1 MIYIKLIIDFFMVG
15 ILSFGGAYAAIPL
28 IKDVA
33 AHYDVITDE
42 LLVDFIAISEST
54 PGPVAV
60 NLATFVGTEVAGI
73 PGAIVAT
80 LAEILPA
87 FIIILIFTIC
97 FSDMLKN
104 KNVEYA
110 LSIIRPS
117 IMGLIMAVGVSLYYR
132 QLVPNLIKYIDLSKY
147 MKPISEKL
155 AIDIPVDVNFN
166 ALIYEQYGYFI
177 YIFKLLVIT
186 ILIFVSVILYK
197 RVFKEKMSAIKII
210 ILGVILGILLGGYGE
225 KGLEYLAEL
234 AKY

>member
-60 NLATFVGTEVAGI
+60 NLATFVGTEVAGV

-104 KNVEYA
+104 ERVSYA
-110 LSIIRPS
+110 LSIIRPC
-117 IMGLIMAVGVSLYYR
+117 IVGLIMAVGVGLYYN
-132 QLVPNLIKYIDLSKY
+132 QFVPNLVKYIDFSKY
-147 MKPISEKL
+147 VKKISDLL
-155 AIDIPVDVNFN
+155 AIDIPIDVNIN
-166 ALIYEQYGYFI
+166 ALVREKLTQFNYL
-177 YIFKLLVIT
+177 FKLIIIT
-186 ILIFVSVILYK
+186 ILILVAITIYNI
-197 RVFKEKMSAIKII
+197 VFKKKMSAIKII
-210 ILGVILGILLGGYGE
+210 IMGAILGILSGGFGE
-225 KGLEYLAEL
+225 KSLEYLEKL
-234 AKY
+234 AK

>member
-210 ILGVILGILLGGYGE
+210 ILGAILGILLGGYGE

>member
-33 AHYDVITDE
+33 THYDVITDE

-60 NLATFVGTEVAGI
+60 NLATFVGTEVAGV
-73 PGAIVAT
+73 PGAIIAT

-117 IMGLIMAVGVSLYYR
+117 IMGLIMAVGVSLYYS
-132 QLVPNLIKYIDLSKY
+132 QLVPNFIKYVNFSKY
-147 MKPISEKL
+147 VKRILHKL
-155 AIDIPVDVNFN
+155 DVDIPVNVNINELFYEEYVQFN
-166 ALIYEQYGYFI
+166 YL
-177 YIFKLLVIT
+177 FKLIIIT
-186 ILIFVSVILYK
+186 LLILAAIIIYK
-197 RVFKEKMSAIKII
+197 KVFKKKMSAIKII
-210 ILGVILGILLGGYGE
+210 IVGAILGILLGGFGE
-225 KGLEYLAEL
+225 KSLEYLEKL
-234 AKY
+234 AK

>member
-1 MIYIKLIIDFFMVG
+1 MIYIKLIIDFFLVG

-33 AHYDVITDE
+33 THYDVISDE

-80 LAEILPA
+80 LAEIFPA
-87 FIIILIFTIC
+87 FIIILIFTVC

-104 KNVEYA
+104 ERVSYA

-117 IMGLIMAVGVSLYYR
+117 IIGLIMAVGISLYYK
-132 QLVPNLIKYIDLSKY
+132 QLVPNLIKYINLSKY
-147 MKPISEKL
+147 MKPISKKL
-155 AIDIPVDVNFN
+155 AVDIPVDVNFN
-166 ALIYEQYGYFI
+166 ALVYEQYGYFV
-177 YIFKLLVIT
+177 YIFKLIVIT
-186 ILIFVSVILYK
+186 ILIFVSVTLYK
-197 RVFKEKMSAIKII
+197 RIFKKNLSAIKII
-210 ILGVILGILLGGYGE
+210 ILGAILGILLGGFGE

>member
-33 AHYDVITDE
+33 THYDVITDE

-60 NLATFVGTEVAGI
+60 NLATFVGTEVAGV

-117 IMGLIMAVGVSLYYR
+117 IMGLIMAVGVSLYYS
-132 QLVPNLIKYIDLSKY
+132 QLVPNFIKYVNFSKY
-147 MKPISEKL
+147 VKIILHKL
-155 AIDIPVDVNFN
+155 DVDIPVNVNINELFYEEYVQFN
-166 ALIYEQYGYFI
+166 YL
-177 YIFKLLVIT
+177 FKLIIIT
-186 ILIFVSVILYK
+186 LLILAAIIIYK
-197 RVFKEKMSAIKII
+197 KVFKKKMSAIKII
-210 ILGVILGILLGGYGE
+210 IVGAILGILLGGFGE
-225 KGLEYLAEL
+225 KSLEYLEKL
-234 AKY
+234 AK

>member
-33 AHYDVITDE
+33 THYDVITDE

-73 PGAIVAT
+73 PGAIIAT

-104 KNVEYA
+104 KRVSYA
-110 LSIIRPS
+110 LSIIRPC
-117 IMGLIMAVGVSLYYR
+117 IVGLIMAVGIGLYYK
-132 QLVPNLIKYIDLSKY
+132 QLVPNLINYVSFRKYVKIVSD
-147 MKPISEKL
+147 KL
-155 AIDIPVDVNFN
+155 AVDIPVDININ
-166 ALIYEQYGYFI
+166 ALTYEIYVQFNYL
-177 YIFKLLVIT
+177 FKLIIIT
-186 ILIFVSVILYK
+186 ILIYAAIIIYK
-197 RVFKEKMSAIKII
+197 KVLKKKMSAIKII
-210 ILGVILGILLGGYGE
+210 ILGAVLGILFGGFGE
-225 KGLEYLAEL
+225 KSLEYLGKL
-234 AKY
+234 AK

>member
-54 PGPVAV
+54 PGPVAA

-87 FIIILIFTIC
+87 FLIILVFTIC
-97 FSDMLKN
+97 FSDLLKN
-104 KNVEYA
+104 KRVEYA
-110 LSIIRPS
+110 LSIIRPC
-117 IMGLIMAVGVSLYYR
+117 IV
-132 QLVPNLIKYIDLSKY
+132 
-147 MKPISEKL
+147 
-155 AIDIPVDVNFN
+155 
-166 ALIYEQYGYFI
+166 
-177 YIFKLLVIT
+177 
-186 ILIFVSVILYK
+186 
-197 RVFKEKMSAIKII
+197 
-210 ILGVILGILLGGYGE
+210 
-225 KGLEYLAEL
+225 
-234 AKY
+234 

>member
-155 AIDIPVDVNFN
+155 AIYIPVDVNFN

>member
-33 AHYDVITDE
+33 THYDVITDE

-80 LAEILPA
+80 FAEILPA
-87 FIIILIFTIC
+87 FVIILVFTIC
-97 FSDMLKN
+97 FSDLLKN
-104 KNVEYA
+104 KRVEYA

-117 IMGLIMAVGVSLYYR
+117 IVGLIMAVGISLYYK
-132 QLVPNLIKYIDLSKY
+132 QLVPNLIKYINLSKY
-147 MKPISEKL
+147 MKPISKKL
-155 AIDIPVDVNFN
+155 AVDIPVDVNFN
-166 ALIYEQYGYFI
+166 ALVYEQYGYFV
-177 YIFKLLVIT
+177 YIFKLIVIT
-186 ILIFVSVILYK
+186 ILIFVSIIIYK
-197 RVFKEKMSAIKII
+197 KVFKKKMSAILII
-210 ILGVILGILLGGYGE
+210 ILGAIFGILFGGFGE
-225 KGLEYLAEL
+225 KALEYLSEL
-234 AKY
+234 AK

>member
-1 MIYIKLIIDFFMVG
+1 MIYLKLIIDFFMVG
-15 ILSFGGAYAAIPL
+15 ILSFGGSYASIPL

-33 AHYDVITDE
+33 LNYDVITDE

-60 NLATFVGTEVAGI
+60 NLATFVGTEVAGV

-87 FIIILIFTIC
+87 FIIILVFTIC

-104 KNVEYA
+104 KRVEYA

-117 IMGLIMAVGVSLYYR
+117 IVGLIMAVGTGLYYK
-132 QLVPNLIKYIDLSKY
+132 QLVPNLIKYIDLEKY
-147 MKPISEKL
+147 ITSIWKKI
-155 AIDIPVDVNFN
+155 AVDIPVDVNVN
-166 ALIYEQYGYFI
+166 ALTYESYGYFV
-177 YIFKLLVIT
+177 YIFKLIVIT
-186 ILIFVSVILYK
+186 LLILVTIIIYK
-197 RVFKEKMSAIKII
+197 KIIKKKLSAIKII
-210 ILGVILGILLGGYGE
+210 ILGAILGILLGGFGE
-225 KGLEYLAEL
+225 KGLDYWSKL

>member
-33 AHYDVITDE
+33 THYDVITDE

-60 NLATFVGTEVAGI
+60 NLATFVGTEVAGV

-104 KNVEYA
+104 ERVSYA
-110 LSIIRPS
+110 LSIIRPC
-117 IMGLIMAVGVSLYYR
+117 IVGLIMAVGVGLYYN
-132 QLVPNLIKYIDLSKY
+132 QFVPNLVKYIDFSKY
-147 MKPISEKL
+147 VKKISDLL
-155 AIDIPVDVNFN
+155 AIDIPIDVNIN
-166 ALIYEQYGYFI
+166 ALLREKLTQFNYL
-177 YIFKLLVIT
+177 FKLIIIT
-186 ILIFVSVILYK
+186 ILILVAITIYK
-197 RVFKEKMSAIKII
+197 IVFKKKMSAIKII
-210 ILGVILGILLGGYGE
+210 ILGAVLGILFGGFGE
-225 KGLEYLAEL
+225 KSLEYMEKL
-234 AKY
+234 AK

>member
-60 NLATFVGTEVAGI
+60 NLATFVGTEVAGV

-117 IMGLIMAVGVSLYYR
+117 IMGLIMAVGVSLYYS
-132 QLVPNLIKYIDLSKY
+132 QLVPNFIKYVNFRKY
-147 MKPISEKL
+147 VKRILHKL
-155 AIDIPVDVNFN
+155 DVDIPVDVNINELFYEEYVQFN
-166 ALIYEQYGYFI
+166 YL
-177 YIFKLLVIT
+177 FKLIIIT
-186 ILIFVSVILYK
+186 LLILAAIIIYK
-197 RVFKEKMSAIKII
+197 KVFKKKMSAIKII
-210 ILGVILGILLGGYGE
+210 IVGAILGILLGGFGE
-225 KGLEYLAEL
+225 KSLEYMEKL
-234 AKY
+234 AK